1 MQALQNRHATFL
13 VFLVIFRP
21 SSRNIYNCFI
31 HFTFISAVGI
41 TIVVMLEWRAER
53 NVFIFAHSPSL
64 PCIYHF
70 FKPSNAS
77 KTTPY
82 LGCPISQISISEP
95 QQLQL
100 TSKNRSQYPFGDNT
114 CKLPLIQL

>member
-1 MQALQNRHATFL
+1 MIR
-13 VFLVIFRP
+13 R
-21 SSRNIYNCFI
+21 SIY
-31 HFTFISAVGI
+31 FTFISAVG
-41 TIVVMLEWRAER
+41 TALVVMLELRAER
-53 NVFIFAHSPSL
+53 NIFLFAHSPSL
-64 PCIYHF
+64 PYMYHF

-114 CKLPLIQL
+114 CKLLLIV